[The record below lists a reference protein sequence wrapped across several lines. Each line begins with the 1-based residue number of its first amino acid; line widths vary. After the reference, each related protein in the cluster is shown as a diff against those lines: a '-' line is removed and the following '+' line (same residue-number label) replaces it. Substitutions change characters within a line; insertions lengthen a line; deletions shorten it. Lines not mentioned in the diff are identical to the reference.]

1 MLLVSEDGG
10 VGEDYAE
17 DGGFRW
23 KEWSMVLS
31 LKFCKEKDS
40 GVRFWIRSFVA
51 ERWWC
56 FSGE

>member
-1 MLLVSEDGG
+1 MSEDGG

-56 FSGE
+56 FSGG